1 MSDLDPSEQSLLDS
15 LREADEPTDS
25 DRERVRSAVLAKI
38 ALASGAAAAT
48 ATTAKAAAGTATSA
62 GAATPSAGLAALIAA
77 HGKVAVVVV
86 ALAGV
91 GVGAWWVVQDRPGSG
106 PAEPAIDATVT
117 SVPGELAPP
126 AAPASAI
133 EPSAPPQK
141 AERSP
146 AEDTETDRASS
157 SPPSAAV
164 RSRPGADTDDLDREM
179 RLIGAAQQA
188 MRQGDPGRA
197 LQLLDEHASEHPS
210 GVLAEER
217 AGARAIALCKAGRT
231 SEGRSAAKRFLVDNP
246 RSPLAARIRAAC
258 MRKTQ

>member
-15 LREADEPTDS
+15 LREADEPTDA

-48 ATTAKAAAGTATSA
+48 ATTAKAASGAATSA
-62 GAATPSAGLAALIAA
+62 GAATPSAGLAALMAA
-77 HGKVAVVVV
+77 HGKAAVAVV
-86 ALAGV
+86 ALAGM
-91 GVGAWWVVQDRPGSG
+91 GVGAWWVVQDRPASA

-117 SVPGELAPP
+117 SRPGKP
-126 AAPASAI
+126 ATPATPASAVEANAPPEKA
-133 EPSAPPQK
+133 EPSP
-141 AERSP
+141 S
-146 AEDTETDRASS
+146 EDTATTRASS
-157 SPPSAAV
+157 GPPAGAV
-164 RSRPGADTDDLDREM
+164 RSRPDPDTGGLDREM

-210 GVLAEER
+210 GVLTEER

-231 SEGRSAAKRFLVDNP
+231 TEGQSAAKRFLAKNP

-258 MRKTQ
+258 LEKTR